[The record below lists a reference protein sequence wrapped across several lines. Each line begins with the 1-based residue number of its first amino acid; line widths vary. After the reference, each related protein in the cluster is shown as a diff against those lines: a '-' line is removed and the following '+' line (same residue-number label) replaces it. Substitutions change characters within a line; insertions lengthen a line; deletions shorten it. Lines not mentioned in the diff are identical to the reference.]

1 MRLESSYIMYVKVY
15 METII
20 EDLIARIS
28 TLETKMVRQEK
39 TIRKLKKNLIP
50 ESERKPRKPSG
61 FAKPAY
67 LSPELCLFLN
77 VDIGTELA
85 RTDVT
90 KKLLSYV
97 KDHNLQNPENKRVI
111 LLDDALNKLLK
122 PDCEVTYFNIQ
133 RLLKGHYVN
142 PVNEIIAPPAVIEA
156 IEVTEPEKKQ
166 KAKKVK
172 KTV

>member
-1 MRLESSYIMYVKVY
+1 MRLESSYILYVKVY

-39 TIRKLKKNLIP
+39 TIRKLKKDLIP

-67 LSPELCLFLN
+67 LSPELCLFLG
-77 VDIGTELA
+77 VDVGTELA

-97 KDHNLQNPENKRVI
+97 KEHNLQNPENKRVI

-142 PVNEIIAPPAVIEA
+142 PAN
-156 IEVTEPEKKQ
+156 EVTVAVVEAVEVAEPEKKQ
-166 KAKKVK
+166 KAKKAK

>member
-1 MRLESSYIMYVKVY
+1 LESSYILYVKVY

-39 TIRKLKKNLIP
+39 TIRKLKKDLIP

-67 LSPELCLFLN
+67 LSPELCLFLG
-77 VDIGTELA
+77 VDVGTELA

-97 KDHNLQNPENKRVI
+97 KEHNLQNPENKRVI

-142 PVNEIIAPPAVIEA
+142 PANEVTVAVVDA
-156 IEVTEPEKKQ
+156 VEVTEPEKKQ

>member
-1 MRLESSYIMYVKVY
+1 MESSYILYVKVY

-97 KDHNLQNPENKRVI
+97 KEHNLQNPENKRVI

-142 PVNEIIAPPAVIEA
+142 PANEVTVAVVEA
-156 IEVTEPEKKQ
+156 VEVTEPEKKQ
-166 KAKKVK
+166 KAKKAK